1 MRLSIKFAAMVMLC
15 LTVSQIYGQTTGTVF
30 RDFDGD
36 GTRDNTSGTFVE
48 PVVAGIIVNAYNSSD
63 VRVASYTTVAAGTFS
78 IPLTGST
85 YNGTQGSNT
94 GSVANGTAVR
104 LEFIITAACGLNPNV
119 DYSSRSGNVYGTSVR
134 FVNGGS
140 TGNNYA
146 INDPAHYFKATN
158 PYFYTVRHV
167 NGNPLAGSGTATTR
181 PALEGTPYNANN
193 TSVGTTTPA
202 QRTLAA
208 SYIGN
213 CYGLAYSKQ
222 SGKLFTAAF
231 IKRHAG
237 LGTLGSGGIYMV
249 DTSLATGTVVNFFN
263 MDANGYAT
271 CSNSTSGAPAFGAS
285 TSYSVSSSTA
295 ISYLGTTDAVTGL
308 PLGQCVVGSNAARG
322 LTGTASAENADP
334 SAYGQVGIAGLGDI
348 EVSEDGRYLYVVNL
362 YDRKVYRHTLNSITN
377 PTAVTATVSYTLPNP
392 PLRSSLGG
400 GYATTYAS
408 DNSQFYDGTKGR
420 LRPFALKYYRG
431 KLYVGA
437 VTTGE
442 GAGAVSTTDNNS
454 GNPEYTDLWAYVFE
468 FDPST
473 GTWAASP
480 TLQFPLNFNR
490 GTNGDSY
497 DETFELWR
505 NTSATT
511 SLTWNTEAR
520 LFYTQAMFTDIE
532 FDPADGSMI
541 IGLRDRIGDQ
551 VGHFQRRF
559 NNVAGDLEVATAVG
573 EVLRAYRT
581 SSCSYELESNGKE
594 GPSSSK
600 AATGGAGN
608 GQGPGGGEFYYQDH
622 VYNGNTSTSI
632 GTFHMNV
639 TQGSLAVL
647 PGKEE
652 IAVTGMDPNATWS
665 QGVDWF
671 NSNTGANTR
680 DHMMEVAN
688 ANDNTTG
695 YAGKGCGLGDI
706 ELLSYGDLEIGN
718 RVWNDA
724 NGNGIQDA
732 GEAVLANV
740 TLELFLDA
748 NNDGVPDGA
757 AIGTVTTSATG
768 TYFFT
773 SATGTD
779 ATGIDYNVT
788 LQPNQNYII
797 RIASADWNSA
807 TGIGTGDL
815 AGYQLSKTDKVGNGA
830 VDLSDNDASL
840 STGATI
846 VPQIRFTTGDYGQN
860 NHNLDF
866 GFKQLATLGDKVWRD
881 DDKDG
886 IQDTGEPGVAGVTVT
901 LYQNGTDGLPGTS
914 DDIVIGTTVTDAYG
928 NYLFD
933 NLASSTNNAT
943 QYSVGFTPPANYQF
957 TTQTNTQTTGTDN
970 ATNLTNTTGGSTAAN
985 GSDANATT
993 GRTGSFWLSGG
1004 ENELT
1009 VDAGIIFTQPS
1020 TNSIGDKVWYDADG
1034 DGVQDSNEAGVSGV
1048 TVTLYASDGV
1058 TVVAT
1063 TVTDANGNY
1072 IFTGL
1077 PASTNYIVGVTPPAG
1092 MLLTSTSGTTSGNTT
1107 VNSDFSQTTYKTTAV
1122 NSGTAGTQI
1131 TGIDAGLVMQANNV
1145 ASLGDKVWLDL
1156 NNNGVQDSGEPGVA
1170 GVTVNLYR
1178 DANADGLINGAE
1190 ATTPYAT
1197 TVTDA
1202 FGNYIFNN
1210 LPATA
1215 SGTAYQVGFVLPS
1228 GYSFVTPNAG
1238 GDDFKDNDANTF
1250 AGGYTGLYFLKQG
1263 QRNMSVDA
1271 GLVQTAPAG
1280 TASLGDKV
1288 WYDADA
1294 DGVQDAGETGVAGVT
1309 VTLYNNAGTA
1319 IATTTTDANGNYL
1332 FANLAA
1338 GDYSV
1343 GFSNLPQ
1350 GYSLTPVWS
1359 SNDANATNSDANPAT
1374 GRTGTITLSAGEQE
1388 LDVDAGLVAGV
1399 PSGLASLGNKVWW
1412 DVVTA
1417 NNIQDA
1423 GEPGVAGV
1431 TVNLYKDT
1439 NGDGL
1444 INGAEATTP
1453 VATTATNALG
1463 EYIFTGLAAG
1473 TYQVGFTN
1481 LPTGSNT
1488 VTQNSGSNDAVDS
1501 DGSAVTNAT
1510 SGSVSTTG
1518 LYTLAVGEEN
1528 LTVDLGIINTA
1539 KGALGNRVWYDN
1551 GTGGGTANDG
1561 IQNGGEIGVAG
1572 VMVTLVNASGQL
1584 VDRNGNVTTTPV
1596 VTTTDANGYYVFADL
1611 AAGASF
1617 AVKFNNLPTGF
1628 DFTAKAGT
1636 GSGDDNRSDADIVN
1650 GLTPTVTIVA
1660 NTLNTTLD
1668 GGITSTRASLGNY
1681 VWMDDD
1687 GDGIQDSGEP
1697 GVAGV
1702 TVSLFFDS
1710 NSDGDYADAG
1720 EDLPVASMITDQN
1733 GGYLFT
1739 NLMPGNYQ
1747 VEFSTIPGGTT
1758 FTQRNTPGDNGDN
1771 TNNDAVP
1778 QTGNT
1783 STGRTATIALSAG
1796 EVDLSVDAGLFRPR
1810 AVIGNYVWVDS
1821 NNDGVQQ
1828 ATEPAASGILVS
1840 LIDAG
1845 GNVVAVAVTDGS
1857 GGYLFPNVAP
1867 GTYSISFTNLPTGT
1881 SFTTANVGD
1890 DNTDSD
1896 VNVATATI
1904 TGIVVTTTTTNLSFD
1919 AGIVGFVTLPAAV
1932 DLVAVKSGNTALLN
1946 WTVSAERNVKS
1957 YTLQR
1962 SGNGRQYTN
1971 MVSYT
1976 ADGRTTYSKTDAQ
1989 PLNGINYYR
1998 VRIENID
2005 GSISYSEIKMVRFDS
2020 KGIVTVFP
2028 NPASDKV
2035 SIQVPD
2041 NWQGKPVRIEVV
2053 ALTGQVLITNS
2064 VSAASQVETIGI
2076 NHLPAGVYHIRITG
2090 QNGET
2095 EVKKVQKK

>member
-1 MRLSIKFAAMVMLC
+1 MAVVILCFAI
-15 LTVSQIYGQTTGTVF
+15 TEIYGQTTGTVF

-48 PVVAGIIVNAYNSSD
+48 PIVAGIVVNAYNSSD
-63 VRVASYTTVAAGTFS
+63 VRVASYTTTAAGTFS

-94 GSVANGTAVR
+94 GSIASGTAVR

-134 FVNGGS
+134 FVSGGS
-140 TGNNYA
+140 TNNNYA
-146 INDPAHYFKATN
+146 INDPAQYFKATN
-158 PYFYTVRHV
+158 PYFYTIRHV
-167 NGNPLAGSGTATTR
+167 NGDPLAGSGTATTR
-181 PALEGTPYNANN
+181 PALEGTPYNANR
-193 TSVGTTTPA
+193 TSVGATTPA

-222 SGKLFTAAF
+222 AGKLFTAAF

-249 DTSLATGTVVNFFN
+249 DTALTTSSVVNFFN
-263 MDANGYAT
+263 MDGSGYPT
-271 CSNSTSGAPAFGAS
+271 RSNSASGAPAFGAS
-285 TSYSVSSSTA
+285 TSYSVSSATA
-295 ISYLGTTDAVTGL
+295 MSYLGTTDAVTGL

-377 PTAVTATVSYTLPNP
+377 PTAVTATVSYSLPNP

-400 GYATTYAS
+400 GYATTYAG

-420 LRPFALKYYRG
+420 LRPFGLKYYRG

-442 GAGAVSTTDNNS
+442 GAGAVSTTDNNT

-468 FDPST
+468 FDPAT

-480 TLQFPLNFNR
+480 ALQFPLNFNR
-490 GTNGDSY
+490 GTNGDGY

-573 EVLRAYRT
+573 EILRAYRT
-581 SSCSYELESNGKE
+581 SSCTYELESNAKE

-600 AATGGAGN
+600 AATAGAGN

-647 PGKEE
+647 AGKEE
-652 IAVTGMDPNATWS
+652 ITVTGMDPNAVWS

-680 DHMMEVAN
+680 DHMIEVAN

-706 ELLSYGDLEIGN
+706 EILSYGDLEIGN

-732 GEAVLANV
+732 GEAVFANV

-757 AIGTVTTSATG
+757 AIGTVTTSASG

-773 SATGTD
+773 SATGID
-779 ATGIDYNVT
+779 ATGIDYNVV
-788 LQPNQNYII
+788 LEPNQNYII
-797 RIASADWNSA
+797 RVASSDWNSA
-807 TGIGTGDL
+807 TGAGTGDL
-815 AGYQLSKTDKVGNGA
+815 AGYQLTKADKVGNGA

-840 STGATI
+840 SSGATI
-846 VPQIRFTTGDYGQN
+846 VPQIRFTTGDYGLN

-866 GFKQLATLGDKVWRD
+866 GFKSLATLGDKVWRD
-881 DDKDG
+881 DDNDG
-886 IQDTGEPGVAGVTVT
+886 IQDSGEPGVAGITVT
-901 LYQNGTDGLPGTS
+901 LYQNGPDGNPGTS
-914 DDIVIGTTVTDAYG
+914 DDIIIGTTLTDAYG

-933 NLASSTNNAT
+933 NLLPTTANAS
-943 QYSVGFTPPANYQF
+943 QYNVGFTLPANYQF

-970 ATNLTNTTGGSTAAN
+970 ATNVTNITGGSTAAN

-993 GRTGSFWLSGG
+993 GRTGSFWLAAG
-1004 ENELT
+1004 EAELT
-1009 VDAGIIFTQPS
+1009 VDAGIIFTQPL
-1020 TNSIGDKVWYDADG
+1020 TNSIGDKVWFDTDG
-1034 DGVQDSNEAGVSGV
+1034 DGVQDTNEAGVSGV
-1048 TVTLYASDGV
+1048 TITLYASDGV
-1058 TVVAT
+1058 TVLAT

-1077 PASTNYIVGVTPPAG
+1077 NANTNYIVGLTPPAG
-1092 MLLTSTSGTTSGNTT
+1092 MLLTTTSGTTSGNATT
-1107 VNSDFSQTTYKTTAV
+1107 NSDFSQTTYKTTAV
-1122 NSGTAGTQI
+1122 NSGAAGTQI
-1131 TGIDAGLVMQANNV
+1131 TGIDAGLVMQSNV
-1145 ASLGDKVWLDL
+1145 TASLGDKVWLDL
-1156 NNNGVQDSGEPGVA
+1156 NGNNIQDAGEPGVA

-1190 ATTPYAT
+1190 AATPYAT

-1215 SGTAYQVGFVLPS
+1215 SGAAYQAGFVLPS
-1228 GYSFVTPNAG
+1228 GYSFVSPNSG
-1238 GDDFKDNDANTF
+1238 SDDFKDSDANTF

-1263 QRNMSVDA
+1263 QRNLSVDA
-1271 GLVQTAPAG
+1271 GLIQTSPAG

-1288 WYDADA
+1288 WYDADT
-1294 DGVQDAGETGVAGVT
+1294 DGIQDAGETGVSGVT

-1350 GYSLTPVWS
+1350 GYSLTPTWS
-1359 SNDANATNSDANPAT
+1359 SNDANTTNSDANPAT

-1412 DVVTA
+1412 DVVTV
-1417 NNIQDA
+1417 NNTQDA

-1431 TVNLYKDT
+1431 TVNLYKDA

-1444 INGAEATTP
+1444 INGAEASTP

-1463 EYIFTGLAAG
+1463 EYMFTGLTAG

-1488 VTQNSGSNDAVDS
+1488 VTQNSGANDAIDS

-1518 LYTLAVGEEN
+1518 LYTLATGEEN

-1551 GTGGGTANDG
+1551 GAGGGTANDG
-1561 IQNGGEIGVAG
+1561 IQNGSEIGVAG
-1572 VMVTLVNASGQL
+1572 VMVTLVNAAGQP
-1584 VDRNGNVTTTPV
+1584 VDRAGNILVAGASLIT
-1596 VTTTDANGYYVFADL
+1596 TTTDANGYYAFADL
-1611 AAGASF
+1611 TAGVSF
-1617 AVKFNNLPTGF
+1617 AVKFSNLPAGF
-1628 DFTAKAGT
+1628 SFATKAGA
-1636 GSGDDNRSDADIVN
+1636 GGGDDNRSDADLAN
-1650 GLTPTVTIVA
+1650 GNTAAVTIVA

-1687 GDGIQDSGEP
+1687 GDGVQDSGEP

-1702 TVSLFFDS
+1702 TVSLYYDA
-1710 NSDGDYADAG
+1710 NSDGDFLDAG
-1720 EDLPVASMITDQN
+1720 ENLPVASMITDQN
-1733 GGYLFT
+1733 GSYLFT
-1739 NLMPGNYQ
+1739 NLIPGNYQ

-1771 TNNDAVP
+1771 TNSDAVP
-1778 QTGNT
+1778 QSGNIAV
-1783 STGRTATIALSAG
+1783 GRTATVVLSAG
-1796 EVDLSVDAGLFRPR
+1796 EADLTVDAGLFRPR

-1828 ATEPAASGILVS
+1828 STEAPAPGILVS

-1845 GNVVAVAVTDGS
+1845 GNVVAVAVTDGNGS
-1857 GGYLFPNVAP
+1857 YLFPNVAP
-1867 GTYSISFTNLPTGT
+1867 GTYSMSFTNRPTGT
-1881 SFTTANVGD
+1881 SFTSANAGD
-1890 DNTDSD
+1890 DNLDSD
-1896 VNVATATI
+1896 VSAGGTI
-1904 TGIVVTTTTTNLSFD
+1904 TGIVVTTATVNLSFD

-1932 DLVAVKSGNTALLN
+1932 NLIAVKSGNTAILN
-1946 WTVSAERNVKS
+1946 WTVSAERNLKS

-1962 SGNGRQYTN
+1962 SGNGTQYTDV
-1971 MVSYT
+1971 VSYT
-1976 ADGRTTYSKTDAQ
+1976 ADGRTAYNKVDAQ
-1989 PLNGINYYR
+1989 PLGGINYYR
-1998 VRIENID
+1998 VRIENVD
-2005 GSISYSEIKMVRFDS
+2005 GSISYSDVKMVRFDA
-2020 KGIVTVFP
+2020 KGVVTVFP
-2028 NPASDKV
+2028 NPATDNV
-2035 SIQVPD
+2035 NIQLPD
-2041 NWQGKPVRIEVV
+2041 NWQGHPARIDVI
-2053 ALTGQVLITNS
+2053 ALSGQVLITKSLN
-2064 VSAASQVETIGI
+2064 AANQVEAIRI
-2076 NHLPAGVYHIRITG
+2076 DHLPAGIYHLRIAG
-2090 QNGET
+2090 NNKET
-2095 EVKKVQKK
+2095 IVKKVEKK

>member
-1 MRLSIKFAAMVMLC
+1 MVNGQSLSGV
-15 LTVSQIYGQTTGTVF
+15 VF
-30 RDFDGD
+30 RDFNGN
-36 GTRDNTSGTFVE
+36 GTKDNTASFNEPFVSGITVK
-48 PVVAGIIVNAYNSSD
+48 VYNAINAQVGPTKTTD
-63 VRVASYTTVAAGTFS
+63 ASGAFS
-78 IPLTGST
+78 FST
-85 YNGTQGSNT
+85 AEIS
-94 GSVANGTAVR
+94 NGTAVR
-104 LEFIITAACGLNPNV
+104 VEFSGLGTG
-119 DYSSRSGNVYGTSVR
+119 DYSSFTGTLNSSNVQ
-134 FVNGGS
+134 FVT
-140 TGNNYA
+140 TGAGVTANYA
-146 INDPAHYFKATN
+146 INAPDDYWNNTTEANPVLAVAKNKRGRYDGVYNGYASIIQVNNNTQSTTPPASSADVTVDTGQTTAARRASTYAQTGSVFGMAVQRKSQRLFTTAVLKRGHGFGPRGVGGIYISSKGATYLSYSGSFTLQGVT
-158 PYFYTVRHV
+158 PA
-167 NGNPLAGSGTATTR
+167 NGGGALDFGSVTRTQATTPSAPTAGELAGNNYLSGNWAWSVAGGSDSRDNDAFAKVGTMSYGDIEADVATDKLYTINLFQRRLIVLDVENVPTATLNGASAATLSPYVRAYDLTTLSGWPAPTGAGNVVRPYGVKVYRGVGYIGVVSDASATQNRAHLVGYILSFDPNNIAAGLTTVLTINFSQYGLIFSTNTHMGPWVSTWAQAMTQSGAGAPGPTYYAQPMIAGIEFNEDGSMDIAIRDRWGDQGSSFEYTAETNSTSHQQTVNMGDLLHAPKSGAGWVLESTATQPAGNTNGGTATNSFGEGSSFTNSGKEYYADR
-181 PALEGTPYNANN
+181 SGDGEPENNEAGITKLMGTQRIVTTVVDPCSQGADVSGSNYWSTQGVQWSNVTTGAKTQWARLEG
-193 TSVGTTTPA
+193 
-202 QRTLAA
+202 
-208 SYIGN
+208 
-213 CYGLAYSKQ
+213 
-222 SGKLFTAAF
+222 
-231 IKRHAG
+231 
-237 LGTLGSGGIYMV
+237 
-249 DTSLATGTVVNFFN
+249 D
-263 MDANGYAT
+263 
-271 CSNSTSGAPAFGAS
+271 AS
-285 TSYSVSSSTA
+285 T
-295 ISYLGTTDAVTGL
+295 DK
-308 PLGQCVVGSNAARG
+308 SNG
-322 LTGTASAENADP
+322 M
-334 SAYGQVGIAGLGDI
+334 GDI
-348 EVSEDGRYLYVVNL
+348 EFL
-362 YDRKVYRHTLNSITN
+362 I
-377 PTAVTATVSYTLPNP
+377 
-392 PLRSSLGG
+392 
-400 GYATTYAS
+400 
-408 DNSQFYDGTKGR
+408 
-420 LRPFALKYYRG
+420 
-431 KLYVGA
+431 
-437 VTTGE
+437 
-442 GAGAVSTTDNNS
+442 S
-454 GNPEYTDLWAYVFE
+454 GQPI
-468 FDPST
+468 
-473 GTWAASP
+473 
-480 TLQFPLNFNR
+480 Q
-490 GTNGDSY
+490 
-497 DETFELWR
+497 
-505 NTSATT
+505 
-511 SLTWNTEAR
+511 
-520 LFYTQAMFTDIE
+520 
-532 FDPADGSMI
+532 
-541 IGLRDRIGDQ
+541 
-551 VGHFQRRF
+551 
-559 NNVAGDLEVATAVG
+559 
-573 EVLRAYRT
+573 
-581 SSCSYELESNGKE
+581 
-594 GPSSSK
+594 
-600 AATGGAGN
+600 
-608 GQGPGGGEFYYQDH
+608 
-622 VYNGNTSTSI
+622 
-632 GTFHMNV
+632 
-639 TQGSLAVL
+639 
-647 PGKEE
+647 
-652 IAVTGMDPNATWS
+652 
-665 QGVDWF
+665 
-671 NSNTGANTR
+671 
-680 DHMMEVAN
+680 
-688 ANDNTTG
+688 
-695 YAGKGCGLGDI
+695 
-706 ELLSYGDLEIGN
+706 IGN
-718 RVWNDA
+718 RIWSDA

-732 GEAVLANV
+732 GETTA
-740 TLELFLDA
+740 
-748 NNDGVPDGA
+748 GVPDGT
-757 AIGTVTTSATG
+757 TVTLRSPGVDGVYNTADDQTWTTTTTG
-768 TYFFT
+768 GNYYF
-773 SATGTD
+773 SS
-779 ATGIDYNVT
+779 
-788 LQPNQNYII
+788 LS
-797 RIASADWNSA
+797 SADNRKPA
-807 TGIGTGDL
+807 TWAGVGNTILPGYDYRIEV
-815 AGYQLSKTDKVGNGA
+815 AVPSGYQLTKSNVAGNTI
-830 VDLSDNDASL
+830 DNIDNDASL
-840 STGATI
+840 SGSNAVVIFNTANT
-846 VPQIRFTTGDYGQN
+846 
-860 NHNLDF
+860 NHNFDI
-866 GFKQLATLGDKVWRD
+866 GFKPLATLGDKVWRD

-957 TTQTNTQTTGTDN
+957 TAQTNTQTTGTDN

-993 GRTGSFWLSGG
+993 GRTGSFWLAAG
-1004 ENELT
+1004 EKELS
-1009 VDAGIIFTQPS
+1009 VDAGLVFAQPA
-1020 TNSIGDKVWYDADG
+1020 TNSIGDKVWYDTDG
-1034 DGVQDSNEAGVSGV
+1034 DGVQDTNEAGVSGV

-1156 NNNGVQDSGEPGVA
+1156 NANNIQDAGEPGVA

-1238 GDDFKDNDANTF
+1238 SDDFKDSDANTF

-1374 GRTGTITLSAGEQE
+1374 GRSGTITLSAGEQE

-1417 NNIQDA
+1417 NNTQDA

-1431 TVNLYKDT
+1431 TVNLYKDA

-1463 EYIFTGLAAG
+1463 EYMFTGLAAG

-1481 LPTGSNT
+1481 LPTGCNT

-1501 DGSAVTNAT
+1501 DGSSVTNAT

-1561 IQNGGEIGVAG
+1561 IQNGSEIGVAG

-1611 AAGASF
+1611 AAGTSF

-1628 DFTAKAGT
+1628 DFSTKAGA
-1636 GSGDDNRSDADIVN
+1636 GGGDDNRNDADIVN
-1650 GLTPTVTIVA
+1650 GLTPAVTIVA

-1687 GDGIQDSGEP
+1687 GDGVQDSGEP
-1697 GVAGV
+1697 GVTGV
-1702 TVSLFFDS
+1702 TVSLYFDA
-1710 NSDGDYADAG
+1710 NGDGDYADAG
-1720 EDLPVASMITDQN
+1720 EDMPVASMITDQN

-1771 TNNDAVP
+1771 TNSDAVP

-1828 ATEPAASGILVS
+1828 TTEPAASGILVS

-1919 AGIVGFVTLPAAV
+1919 AGIVGFVTLPAAIE
-1932 DLVAVKSGNTALLN
+1932 LAAVKSGNTAILN
-1946 WTVSAERNVKS
+1946 WTVSAERDVKR

-1962 SGNGRQYTN
+1962 SGNGTLFTDV
-1971 MVSYT
+1971 VSYT
-1976 ADGRTTYSKTDAQ
+1976 ADGRTTYSKIDAQ

-2020 KGIVTVFP
+2020 KSIVTVFP

-2035 SIQVPD
+2035 NVQVPD
-2041 NWQGKPVRIEVV
+2041 SWQGKPVRIEVI

-2076 NHLPAGVYHIRITG
+2076 NHLPAGVYHLRIDG